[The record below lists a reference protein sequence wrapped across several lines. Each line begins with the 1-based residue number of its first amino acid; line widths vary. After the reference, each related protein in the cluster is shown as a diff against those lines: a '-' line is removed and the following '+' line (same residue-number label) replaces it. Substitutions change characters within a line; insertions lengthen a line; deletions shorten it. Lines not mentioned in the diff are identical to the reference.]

1 MFFMCPSRCQTTT
14 ADGSCDTGTP
24 GRLQFVLFIQDN
36 EKMNTPAASESG
48 PYSTNQ
54 RPFFYTHATAQQR
67 FSNPWLLGPV
77 YNPYGISTAGIRSGN
92 PYFPLYSVPFH
103 EYPGYIVPQHPM
115 HVRVNRRPYFNGHP
129 PSPMFYQATRF
140 RHYGPG
146 KRTETKETQTDVRQ
160 TESKARKHQDHSI
173 ETKGCDAG
181 NMACV
186 PSTAGKGSESSL
198 ETPERIVST
207 PVSDRD
213 FTKSSSSSV
222 QFRSLPPPG
231 YAFEKEEVRIEYAN
245 DGAPSIQLWKSVK
258 ETIPLYDVAK
268 KENVV
273 QRDVFALSSCE
284 EVVYG
289 SPEQGQLVPSISYPE
304 EEKTLE
310 DIQEE
315 ETQYKAKL
323 DSEKQGTTNYRVSSP
338 VDEARTMQ
346 LSESARP
353 DQSQTKQDVLMSKR
367 PSGLKR
373 LRSSRAP
380 PDVSNLV
387 QQRELFPSGMEITND
402 SCFPKKLNENGD
414 VTNKDWAT
422 SESSMWC
429 NESEKYVPSESWL
442 ACLDSMDTNF
452 NYEKYMSRR
461 KHPSILS
468 VTSDEMSSVEED
480 SSIDNAPMSY
490 FVPDYMLQKS
500 MCTFK
505 KSTEGLGRERI
516 KSGGSL
522 NEDEEVEG
530 HEKANIGYSQNLKKC
545 SRVKAKELSSRTKKL
560 DNIFKSS
567 SSRQLYPHKKK
578 SSKSLSPSEADD
590 SEEYWVKEP
599 EEDEE
604 EDEEDEEEE
613 GKEYLIQEAAPYGSL
628 NPSKSSL
635 YWTNGQKVFWRVPK
649 NVVPVHALNFPLQEK
664 VKMSGVATKLKKER
678 KQDEELCGDFN
689 FCLKRPTANQLEMFE
704 PRRNLIRYSERLQE
718 EERRIMDDD
727 YWIKS
732 LIADDYWMKS
742 GARPKF
748 ASLVHSGPSTTAKSR
763 EKEVRPVAAD
773 NWHVVDS
780 PKKKGVH
787 KPPHKRRN
795 TRRDEED
802 VQEWEKPKTSHRKG
816 RETRRS
822 LYKRR

>member
-1 MFFMCPSRCQTTT
+1 
-14 ADGSCDTGTP
+14 
-24 GRLQFVLFIQDN
+24 
-36 EKMNTPAASESG
+36 MNTPATSESG

-54 RPFFYTHATAQQR
+54 RPFFYAHATAQQR

-77 YNPYGISTAGIRSGN
+77 YNPYGIPTAGIRSGN

-146 KRTETKETQTDVRQ
+146 KRTETKETQTDVKQ
-160 TESKARKHQDHSI
+160 TDSKARKHQDHGI

-181 NMACV
+181 SMACV
-186 PSTAGKGSESSL
+186 SSAAGKGSESSL
-198 ETPERIVST
+198 ETQEMIVSS

-213 FTKSSSSSV
+213 FAKSSSSSV

-284 EVVYG
+284 EVMYG
-289 SPEQGQLVPSISYPE
+289 SSEQGQLVPSISYPE

-310 DIQEE
+310 DMQEE

-323 DSEKQGTTNYRVSSP
+323 DSEKPGSTSYRVSTP
-338 VDEARTMQ
+338 VDESGTVQ

-353 DQSQTKQDVLMSKR
+353 DQPLTKQDVLMSKR
-367 PSGLKR
+367 SSGVKR

-387 QQRELFPSGMEITND
+387 QQRELFPSGMEITKD
-402 SCFPKKLNENGD
+402 SYFPKKLNENGD

-422 SESSMWC
+422 SESSVWC
-429 NESEKYVPSESWL
+429 NESEKYLPSESWL
-442 ACLDSMDTNF
+442 ACLDNTDANL

-461 KHPSILS
+461 KRPSILS
-468 VTSDEMSSVEED
+468 VTSDEMSSIEEE
-480 SSIDNAPMSY
+480 SSIDNGTMPY
-490 FVPDYMLQKS
+490 FVPDYMLQKG

-530 HEKANIGYSQNLKKC
+530 HEKANIGYSQNVKKC
-545 SRVKAKELSSRTKKL
+545 SRVKAKEISSRTKKI

-604 EDEEDEEEE
+604 EDDEEDEEEE
-613 GKEYLIQEAAPYGSL
+613 EKEYLIQEAAPYGNL

-635 YWTNGQKVFWRVPK
+635 YWTSGQKVFWRVPK

-664 VKMSGVATKLKKER
+664 VKISGVATKLKKER

-689 FCLKRPTANQLEMFE
+689 FSLKRPTASQLEMFE
-704 PRRNLIRYSERLQE
+704 PRRNLTRYT
-718 EERRIMDDD
+718 D
-727 YWIKS
+727 
-732 LIADDYWMKS
+732 
-742 GARPKF
+742 
-748 ASLVHSGPSTTAKSR
+748 
-763 EKEVRPVAAD
+763 VRPVAAD
-773 NWHVVDS
+773 NWLVVDS

-795 TRRDEED
+795 TRHDED